1 MILETQ
7 LAVTNFW
14 TPTVPSSI
22 GLSFAPRKWEE
33 TSSIMPAE
41 ERTAMSVQTKGQG
54 STEVIKIRLIKAE
67 LQVGLRFAQIAALD
81 DYNHDLRRRALDEA
95 QKYYVG
101 VLCELKRVAIP
112 SLEDELWIGQK
123 LEELLQKLEPANLDQ
138 SR

>member
-1 MILETQ
+1 
-7 LAVTNFW
+7 
-14 TPTVPSSI
+14 
-22 GLSFAPRKWEE
+22 
-33 TSSIMPAE
+33 
-41 ERTAMSVQTKGQG
+41 MSVQTKGQA

-81 DYNHDLRRRALDEA
+81 DYSHESRKRALEEA

-101 VLCELKRVAIP
+101 VLCELKKVAIP